1 MVIFMEYTMVSAGY
15 RLEVVALIVVG
26 LILIVSIIVLTIIK
40 KLKDK

>member
-1 MVIFMEYTMVSAGY
+1 MVSAGY